1 MDLTDRVVLV
11 TGAARRVGRAIAC
24 RLARAGCR
32 LAIHYRSS
40 AADARRTAAACA
52 AAGRPAELF
61 PADLSDA
68 AAAAGL
74 VQAVVARFGRLDVLV
89 NNASVFEP
97 MTLADFSVAQ
107 WERTLR
113 VNLTAPLVL
122 AHAAHEAL
130 RQARGRVV
138 NLCDAGTLRPWPDY
152 LAYMVSKGALETL
165 TRVLAR
171 ALAPEVNVV
180 GVAPGVA
187 AWPDDYDQT
196 RRERLLAKIPLRRA
210 GSPEDIAA
218 AVEFLLRDGD
228 YITGVILPVDGGR
241 RLVE

>member
-11 TGAARRVGRAIAC
+11 TGAARRVGSAIAR

-40 AADARRTAAACA
+40 AEDARRTAAACQ

-68 AAAAGL
+68 SAAAGL

-122 AHAAHEAL
+122 VHAAQAAL